1 MWCCLHSAG
10 RWIVN
15 TAQYNFI
22 LIQQRGPDAD
32 ASGPLFRF
40 LLCSQGLLLLCL
52 LGALGFQRQNGIA
65 AAQVDTALLVDVGH
79 LDHDGIAHSH
89 HILHAL
95 HTLGVQ
101 LGDVHQT
108 FLARCDLNEGTKVHQ
123 AGHFALVDGTDL
135 GVLHNG
141 LDGKDGTLCVL
152 LIHSRD
158 EHMAVLL
165 HVDLAVAGSAD
176 VLDDLAALADHV
188 LDLVGGDHHA
198 EHLGSVAAQLM
209 AGYPPDPQEYKE
221 LLNSTQCIKR
231 WSAAPELDGALVFG
245 KYASA
250 HGVLVS
256 LAHTTADY
264 LQVKKA
270 YEAGF
275 THATHFYNAMTSVHK
290 DREYKHEGTVE
301 GIYLMKDMT
310 VEVVADGIHVP
321 PAILKLVY
329 QIKGVERTSLI
340 TDAMAAAT
348 CDNGTEHFPDSRVII
363 EEGVCKLAD
372 RSAIAGSIATGIRLI
387 RTLVE
392 KAEIPLHDAVRMA
405 SESPARLMGILDRKG
420 TLEKGKDAD
429 IIIFNNDIEIQETFI
444 EGKRLSKE

>member
-1 MWCCLHSAG
+1 MGLHLEG
-10 RWIVN
+10 N
-15 TAQYNFI
+15 Y
-22 LIQQRGPDAD
+22 
-32 ASGPLFRF
+32 
-40 LLCSQGLLLLCL
+40 
-52 LGALGFQRQNGIA
+52 
-65 AAQVDTALLVDVGH
+65 
-79 LDHDGIAHSH
+79 
-89 HILHAL
+89 
-95 HTLGVQ
+95 
-101 LGDVHQT
+101 
-108 FLARCDLNEGTKVHQ
+108 LN
-123 AGHFALVDGTDL
+123 
-135 GVLHNG
+135 
-141 LDGKDGTLCVL
+141 
-152 LIHSRD
+152 
-158 EHMAVLL
+158 MAMK
-165 HVDLAVAGSAD
+165 
-176 VLDDLAALADHV
+176 
-188 LDLVGGDHHA
+188 GGQDPNYI
-198 EHLGSVAAQLM
+198 
-209 AGYPPDPQEYKE
+209 YPPDPQEYKE

-231 WSAAPELDGALVFG
+231 WSAAPELDGALVFS

-340 TDAMAAAT
+340 TDAMAAAA

-372 RSAIAGSIATGIRLI
+372 RSAIAGSIATGISLI

>member
-1 MWCCLHSAG
+1 MDLTQLRKDIDEIDRQLVELYEQRMDICTRVAEYKIENHKPVFDKLRETEKLQKVCGLARKEENRKGVEELFTQLMSLSRKLQYGILLEHEKNDMFSFTICKELVDEHTKVIFQGAEGAYSQLAMEQFFG
-10 RWIVN
+10 REI
-15 TAQYNFI
+15 
-22 LIQQRGPDAD
+22 DCD
-32 ASGPLFRF
+32 H
-40 LLCSQGLLLLCL
+40 
-52 LGALGFQRQNGIA
+52 
-65 AAQVDTALLVDVGH
+65 VDTFREAIKTCEHIMNHPEQGARIMGLH
-79 LDHDGIAHSH
+79 LEGNY
-89 HILHAL
+89 
-95 HTLGVQ
+95 
-101 LGDVHQT
+101 
-108 FLARCDLNEGTKVHQ
+108 LN
-123 AGHFALVDGTDL
+123 
-135 GVLHNG
+135 
-141 LDGKDGTLCVL
+141 
-152 LIHSRD
+152 
-158 EHMAVLL
+158 MAMK
-165 HVDLAVAGSAD
+165 
-176 VLDDLAALADHV
+176 
-188 LDLVGGDHHA
+188 GGQDPNYI
-198 EHLGSVAAQLM
+198 
-209 AGYPPDPQEYKE
+209 YPPDPQEYKE
-221 LLNSTQCIKR
+221 LLNSTQCVKR
-231 WSAAPELDGALVFG
+231 WSAAPELDGALEFG

-340 TDAMAAAT
+340 TDAMAAAA

-405 SESPARLMGILDRKG
+405 SESPARLMGLLDRKG

>member
-1 MWCCLHSAG
+1 MIVINMFSSANKVAGQGVGAVYTELMGLLKHDFANEFQINVNRYTRSDISHYHTIDPKFYLSTFSKKRG
-10 RWIVN
+10 RKIGFVHFVPSTLDASLKLPRVARWTLDRYTLAFYKRMDELVVVN
-15 TAQYNFI
+15 PNFI
-22 LIQQRGPDAD
+22 PKLEAYGINPDKVTYIPNFVSQRTFHPVSREKRQALRHANGFKPDD
-32 ASGPLFRF
+32 F
-40 LLCSQGLLLLCL
+40 
-52 LGALGFQRQNGIA
+52 
-65 AAQVDTALLVDVGH
+65 V
-79 LDHDGIAHSH
+79 
-89 HILHAL
+89 
-95 HTLGVQ
+95 
-101 LGDVHQT
+101 
-108 FLARCDLNEGTKVHQ
+108 
-123 AGHFALVDGTDL
+123 
-135 GVLHNG
+135 
-141 LDGKDGTLCVL
+141 
-152 LIHSRD
+152 
-158 EHMAVLL
+158 
-165 HVDLAVAGSAD
+165 
-176 VLDDLAALADHV
+176 
-188 LDLVGGDHHA
+188 
-198 EHLGSVAAQLM
+198 
-209 AGYPPDPQEYKE
+209 
-221 LLNSTQCIKR
+221 
-231 WSAAPELDGALVFG
+231 VFG
-245 KYASA
+245 AGQVQDRK
-250 HGVLVS
+250 GVGDFIKLAQQN

>member
-1 MWCCLHSAG
+1 MESA
-10 RWIVN
+10 
-15 TAQYNFI
+15 
-22 LIQQRGPDAD
+22 
-32 ASGPLFRF
+32 F
-40 LLCSQGLLLLCL
+40 LKIINAKVLTPSGLLP
-52 LGALGFQRQNGIA
+52 NGQI
-65 AAQVDTALLVDVGH
+65 
-79 LDHDGIAHSH
+79 IIS
-89 HILHAL
+89 
-95 HTLGVQ
+95 
-101 LGDVHQT
+101 
-108 FLARCDLNEGTKVHQ
+108 
-123 AGHFALVDGTDL
+123 
-135 GVLHNG
+135 
-141 LDGKDGTLCVL
+141 DGK
-152 LIHSRD
+152 I
-158 EHMAVLL
+158 
-165 HVDLAVAGSAD
+165 VDITGQNREIP
-176 VLDDLAALADHV
+176 
-188 LDLVGGDHHA
+188 HA
-198 EHLGSVAAQLM
+198 EIIDAKGYYVAP
-209 AGYPPDPQEYKE
+209 G
-221 LLNSTQCIKR
+221 CI
-231 WSAAPELDGALVFG
+231 DTHV
-245 KYASA
+245 
-250 HGVLVS
+250 HGGNG
-256 LAHTTADY
+256 HD
-264 LQVKKA
+264 
-270 YEAGF
+270 F
-275 THATHFYNAMTSVHK
+275 TEATHFYNAMTSVHK

-340 TDAMAAAT
+340 TDAMAAAA